1 MQGGLSIRDSGLHL
15 AFIKFSHSFLDE
27 NTASVSS
34 TFNVLASHAL
44 YVTDK

>member
-1 MQGGLSIRDSGLHL
+1 MQDGLSIRDSGLHL
-15 AFIKFSHSFLDE
+15 AFIKLSHSFLNE

-34 TFNVLASHAL
+34 IVNVHASHAL